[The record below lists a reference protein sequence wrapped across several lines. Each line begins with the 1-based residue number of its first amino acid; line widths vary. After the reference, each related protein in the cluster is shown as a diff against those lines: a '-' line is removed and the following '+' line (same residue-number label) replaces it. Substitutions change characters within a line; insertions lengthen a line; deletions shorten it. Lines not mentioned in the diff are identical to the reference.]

1 MVYQDY
7 STDATIVSNMFI
19 DHYMQDANDAQIKIY
34 LYLLRVLGAGRACSI
49 SDLADQFNYTEKDV
63 IRALK
68 YWERNSLISL
78 EYDDSKSLIG
88 VRLLNVVEKSS
99 TVALAPVVPIPLKSE
114 SSASAKTDTPS
125 IPEKSATSEAKEQ
138 YIKPHYTNDDILSF
152 KANENNQ
159 EILFVVEQYLGRPL
173 SMAEIKSIYFFAD
186 ELAFSNELID
196 YLFDYCLG
204 RGKKDIKYIEKVAIS
219 WKQEGITTPKMAAKA
234 ARKYDKVVYQTMNA
248 LGRSS
253 SPTQLEADYVTKW
266 TNEYGYDFEII
277 EEACTRTVLAT
288 DSHRFEYADKILSSW
303 FQSNVHHKSDIK
315 KADEAFEKKK
325 KAVSSSS
332 NASYKQFDQRE
343 YDFDA
348 LEKEIVSN

>member
-7 STDATIVSNMFI
+7 STDATLVSNIFI

-34 LYLLRVLGAGRACSI
+34 LYLLRILGAGHSCSI

-68 YWERNSLISL
+68 YWERNSLLSL
-78 EYDDSKSLIG
+78 EYDENKALCG
-88 VRLLNVVEKSS
+88 VRLLNVAKKSNS
-99 TVALAPVVPIPLKSE
+99 VALAPVVPIPLKSE
-114 SSASAKTDTPS
+114 ASAPAKTS
-125 IPEKSATSEAKEQ
+125 VLQEKTSSTEAKVQ
-138 YIKPHYTNDDILSF
+138 YTKPSYSADDILAF
-152 KANENNQ
+152 KAKESNQ

-173 SMAEIKSIYFFAD
+173 SMAEIKTIYFFSD

-219 WKQEGITTPKMAAKA
+219 WKEEGITTPKMAAKA
-234 ARKYDKVVYQTMNA
+234 ARKYDKIVYQTMNA

-253 SPTQLEADYVTKW
+253 SPTQLEADFVTRW
-266 TNEYGYDFEII
+266 TNEYGYDFEVI
-277 EEACTRTVLAT
+277 EEACSRTVLAT

-303 FQSNVHHKSDIK
+303 FNSGVHHKSDIH

-325 KAVSSSS
+325 KTSAPSG
-332 NASYKQFDQRE
+332 ASYKQFDQRE